1 MKQIN
6 NILVA
11 ADSLD
16 GMDTALAKAAKIE
29 HYTGANVWVAEAIY
43 DTIAEEDPDRLPPEQ
58 QTRIIEALKAAERN
72 GLRSLTEPYRSRI
85 ATLDDRVIWN
95 KNAAEGLLRVQTEV
109 HADLI
114 IKPVSKHGFITDHL
128 HKPLDWALMRG
139 ADCAVLVSQKGD
151 WSNAERILA
160 AIDVAD
166 KRHADLTREVLL
178 TAATMAKTLD
188 VELHVVT
195 AFPSLGQTVNDL
207 QVAMDYEGIKQ
218 DMRENRA
225 AEIAQWVDDLD
236 VGIAESHVLEGKPE
250 FVIPQL
256 ARDLSASLTVL
267 GTAARRGI
275 KKLLIGNTAEDIIAR
290 LDGDIL
296 TVRAP

>member
-1 MKQIN
+1 M
-6 NILVA
+6 
-11 ADSLD
+11 
-16 GMDTALAKAAKIE
+16 
-29 HYTGANVWVAEAIY
+29 
-43 DTIAEEDPDRLPPEQ
+43 
-58 QTRIIEALKAAERN
+58 
-72 GLRSLTEPYRSRI
+72 
-85 ATLDDRVIWN
+85 IWN